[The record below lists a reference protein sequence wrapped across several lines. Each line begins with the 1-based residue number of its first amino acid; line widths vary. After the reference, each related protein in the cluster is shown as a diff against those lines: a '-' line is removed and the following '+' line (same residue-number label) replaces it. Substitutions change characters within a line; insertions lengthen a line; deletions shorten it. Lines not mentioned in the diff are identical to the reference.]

1 MPYITIA
8 WNEKNIACS
17 WVPNCFYF
25 VLWSILAGRSAQT
38 YEKWSY
44 FSIFS
49 RFGLFLQIFEQVIG
63 WPILELYKMIRVLH
77 AVSCPIVFIWF
88 YDWDWQGEV
97 LKLRSFFTVFSRLG
111 GSFSPSFWAGYGVT
125 YVRTAQNNKNVTC
138 SFVPNCFSFVL
149 WARLAEERGKDVVK
163 DDHFSVILAIWVLF
177 CEFLGR

>member
-1 MPYITIA
+1 MIRILHVVGCPIVFTLFYDPY
-8 WNEKNIACS
+8 WQGGVLKLMKNGHI
-17 WVPNCFYF
+17 
-25 VLWSILAGRSAQT
+25 
-38 YEKWSY
+38 

-49 RFGLFLQIFEQVIG
+49 RFGLFLQVFEQVIG

-77 AVSCPIVFIWF
+77 VVSCPIVFIWF

-111 GSFSPSFWAGYGVT
+111 GSFSPSFWAGYGVA
-125 YVRTAQNNKNVTC
+125 YVRTAQNNKNVTF

-149 WARLAEERGKDVVK
+149 WARLAGGRGKDVVK
-163 DDHFSVILAIWVLF
+163 DDHFLVISAIWVLF